1 MTQIPDIRISDYTYE
16 LPEEKIAVYPL
27 SEREQSRLLLWKGGH
42 ITETLF
48 ADAGRMVPENSL
60 LVFNNTRV
68 IHARLIFHTPAGA
81 RVEIFC
87 LEPHHP
93 ADYQLS
99 FQSTATVEWKC
110 LVGNARKWKQ
120 GTLALTVPIG
130 DLSVT
135 LQAEMTER
143 LGNAF
148 CIHFS
153 WDAQITFASLIEA
166 AGNMPIPPYLNR
178 PAETI
183 DDDRYQTTYARIDGS
198 VAAPTAGLHF
208 TPRVMEKLRNNHIS
222 FAELTLH
229 VGAGTF
235 QPVKSERVADH
246 DMHTETVY
254 VTKAFLRTMLNH
266 DGQVI
271 AVGTTSVRSLESLYW
286 LGAGWEESSA
296 KATNGSSDENQENPS
311 VEDPWHVEQWQPY
324 THHTDLS
331 PVKALTNLLNWME
344 NHHTDQLS
352 FTTSIIII
360 PGYRFRMISGMFTN
374 FHQPNST
381 LLLLVA
387 AFLGH
392 DWKKVYDYALHHNF
406 RFLSYGDANLYLK
419 S

>member
-1 MTQIPDIRISDYTYE
+1 MIQIPDIRISDFTYE

-48 ADAGRMVPENSL
+48 ADAGMMVPENSL

-68 IHARLIFHTPAGA
+68 IHARLIFHTPSGA

-87 LEPHHP
+87 LEPHQP

-99 FQSTATVEWKC
+99 FQSTAKVEWKC

-148 CIHFS
+148 CIRFS
-153 WDAQITFASLIEA
+153 WDSQLTFASLIEA
-166 AGNMPIPPYLNR
+166 AGSMPIPPYLNR

-208 TPRVMEKLRNNHIS
+208 TPGVMEKLRNNHIS

-254 VTKAFLRTMLNH
+254 VTKAFLRTLLNH
-266 DGQVI
+266 EGRVI

-286 LGAGWEESSA
+286 LG
-296 KATNGSSDENQENPS
+296 TGSSEALRENKTGTGETQENAS
-311 VEDPWHVEQWQPY
+311 EGCTWHVDQWQPY
-324 THHTDLS
+324 TRPSDL
-331 PVKALTNLLNWME
+331 PPATAITNLLNWME
-344 NHHTDQLS
+344 NHHSDQLS

-374 FHQPNST
+374 FHQPSST

-392 DWKKVYDYALHHNF
+392 DWKKVYDYALHHGF